1 MMKNR
6 KRIIIPIAVM
16 LIIGGSLTSNNEL
29 ENARLIDIVQL
40 IVIGMLLGIL
50 IANLKTIFWNKK

>member
-1 MMKNR
+1 MKNR

-16 LIIGGSLTSNNEL
+16 VIIGGSIISKNEL

-40 IVIGMLLGIL
+40 IVLGMSLGVL
-50 IANLKTIFWNKK
+50 IANLKSIYWNKK